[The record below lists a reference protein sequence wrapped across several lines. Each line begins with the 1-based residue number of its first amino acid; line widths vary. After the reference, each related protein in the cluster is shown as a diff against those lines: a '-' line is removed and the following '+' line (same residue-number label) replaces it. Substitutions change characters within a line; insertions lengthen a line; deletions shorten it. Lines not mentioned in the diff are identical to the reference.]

1 MPEGALCFG
10 RAGDAQ
16 AAFVLREQLR
26 DDALATIAAL
36 RAEGVELALLSG
48 DAPARA
54 AALAQRLGI
63 TEVQGGAT
71 PADKLAAVAAWQ
83 AQGRRVA
90 MVGDGLNDAP
100 VLARAD
106 VSFAFA
112 HGSAVARSGADVVLL
127 GERLADVLVARR
139 QARRTLS
146 VIRQNLAWAALY
158 NAACVP
164 LALVG
169 WLPPWAAGIGMAS
182 SSLLVVLNALRVAQ
196 LAPTPGQG

>member
-1 MPEGALCFG
+1 M
-10 RAGDAQ
+10 RADAQ
-16 AAFVLREQLR
+16 RALAQLR
-26 DDALATIAAL
+26 SQGVKLAM
-36 RAEGVELALLSG
+36 LSG
-48 DAPARA
+48 DAPMRA
-54 AALAQRLGI
+54 ALLAERLGI
-63 TEVQGGAT
+63 ADVRGGAT
-71 PADKLAAVAAWQ
+71 PADKLAAVAARQ
-83 AQGRRVA
+83 GEGRRVA

-127 GERLADVLVARR
+127 GDRLADVALART
-139 QARRTLS
+139 QSQRTLR

-182 SSLLVVLNALRVAQ
+182 SSLLVVLNALRVSRTSADE
-196 LAPTPGQG
+196 PKV